1 MARRL
6 YWDVVFS
13 KFGHY
18 AQVAASRLSVKSAL
32 NPFLWLSG
40 ITTPVFLGAAWA
52 LSANPAAMTAMLVMG
67 SIPVLV
73 TCGVGVRF
81 AVMDSSKLQSEDYQ
95 LREHTLQIIE
105 QQSRGVI
112 ADGDTLVAIANP
124 ALPAVVVGQ
133 AAGHALPAG
142 QGAPEGPVPV
152 PAEVVND
159 EV

>member
-1 MARRL
+1 
-6 YWDVVFS
+6 VFS
-13 KFGHY
+13 KFGQY

-52 LSANPAAMTAMLVMG
+52 LSAHPAAMAVMLVMG
-67 SIPVLV
+67 ALPVLV

-81 AVMDSSKLQSEDYQ
+81 AVLDPSKLQSEDYQ

-105 QQSRGVI
+105 QQSHGVI
-112 ADGDTLVAIANP
+112 ADGNTLVAIANP
-124 ALPAVVVGQ
+124 ALPPLVVGQ
-133 AAGHALPAG
+133 PVGYALPAG
-142 QGAPEGPVPV
+142 HENPVSV
-152 PAEVVND
+152 PAEIVNE